1 MKRCKIDVLKVD
13 NTGKRPQ
20 KRACIRE
27 LMARYRKQGK
37 LVMGL
42 GKPGAYCAIGQMMPE
57 VKKLAQA
64 GIVVNDPNDGC
75 NKVTARVF
83 GGQAYDWNWVYLIND
98 TIAEYK
104 GTNMNTLQRCYDSYL
119 KNPNRANRDGPS
131 YFAEKW
137 ALRNGYKLD

>member
-13 NTGKRPQ
+13 NTGKRMQ

-37 LVMGL
+37 LVAGL

-57 VKKLAQA
+57 VKKLREA
-64 GIVVNDPNDGC
+64 GIGVLDLNDGC

-83 GGQAYDWNWVYLIND
+83 GGQSDAWNWVYEIND
-98 TIAEYK
+98 IIAEYK
-104 GTNMNTLQRCYDSYL
+104 GTNLNTLQRCYDSYL
-119 KNPNRANRDGPS
+119 KNPNRANKQGAS
-131 YFAEKW
+131 WFAVDW
-137 ALRNGYKLD
+137 LHRHGYKSE